1 MECNVTQE
9 DLQILLEKFEKKSYE
24 AGLCEKG
31 SFEYETT
38 KKLENLLKLD
48 YKIIEL
54 DNINGALN
62 SRYPCKIFIPE
73 YERQR
78 SINGFNVLPN
88 TDLNNTPTTN
98 STTLNNCV
106 SGRAQNVI
114 YEDLNDTG
122 KTREMITMAKYA
134 RCRQRFVVPVI
145 YFKGN
150 YICRSS
156 TLSVMP
162 ETYGRKVV
170 DYAHNCIYGGKNS
183 QIQQMDQDDNS
194 TTDDIPFDSLYN
206 PEPSPFSYEVVIKS
220 DIQLLK
226 SLNVNTIIDLMVEQ
240 RKIKYFVAVSSSEK
254 ADPEN
259 HYKNFNI
266 LSLPYPGCEFF
277 SKFRDNNYMAKN
289 LYFNWK
295 QNFIDASLNI
305 PRTGPAFDIDLNWQ
319 DYRKWD
325 LVLITQ
331 NYLKASLK
339 YIQEENSGILVHCIS
354 GWDRTPLFISLLRL
368 SLWADGLIHDSM
380 TPLQMAYFTL
390 AYDWYQFGHQL
401 PDRLTRGEEIMF
413 FCFHVLK
420 YITDEEFSILEQRK
434 RTKTTSSSG
443 SSSVIILK
451 SDCCDDDSLK
461 EDFFQNLDQDS
472 NDSFANCDMSS
483 TTNENYFSSNNITN
497 RSPNPKR
504 SKTSPISVP
513 EVSACQRQRQ
523 ESTSSNGSWQVVTE
537 TGSIDSIRNGSYMM
551 RFIQQDQQSNC
562 SNSNHKETKSF
573 SSLRKQ
579 RLSAVRACFIQAYGK
594 TIGLKFKEG
603 TSMNLATFI
612 GTIADQLF

>member
-420 YITDEEFSILEQRK
+420 YITDEEFSILEQ
-434 RTKTTSSSG
+434 S
-443 SSSVIILK
+443 
-451 SDCCDDDSLK
+451 
-461 EDFFQNLDQDS
+461 
-472 NDSFANCDMSS
+472 
-483 TTNENYFSSNNITN
+483 
-497 RSPNPKR
+497 

-573 SSLRKQ
+573 SSLSADNEAENSYEHDNLADQINNLSDHSSDLENFLSEDFNVHNKDYYTNCNSRNGNRKQ